1 MSKTVSLVLG
11 SGAARGLAH
20 IGVIRVL
27 RDNGYSISSI
37 SGTSMGAL
45 VGGLYAADGLD
56 EFTDIALSFKKVDF
70 FKYLDLSLFA
80 KSGVLK
86 GDIIID
92 TLKTIIG
99 DIGIEELPIPYTA
112 VATDINRGREVW
124 IQEGRLYDAIR
135 ASIAIPGVF
144 TPHRIGHRMLVD
156 GGIINPVPV
165 MPITNSEADITIAV
179 DVNAAEAEIPD
190 IGRKKKLKP
199 VTPYQQK
206 IEKFIGA
213 MQQRFDKDIAIKKQE
228 LGLTDIL
235 LKSFTTMQA
244 TLTRY
249 KLAANQPDLLISIPR
264 NICEVH
270 EFYRASEL
278 IEAGTWWTRRA
289 LETARFNQPKP

>member
-1 MSKTVSLVLG
+1 MTKNVSLVLG
-11 SGAARGLAH
+11 CGAARGLAH

-27 RDNGYSISSI
+27 EEQGYRISSI

-45 VGGLYAADGLD
+45 IGGLYAADGLD

-80 KSGVLK
+80 KSGMLK

-92 TLKTIIG
+92 TLKNIVG
-99 DIGIEELPIPYTA
+99 DVTIEELSIPYTA
-112 VATDINRGREVW
+112 VATDINSGREIW
-124 IQEGRLYDAIR
+124 LRKGRLYDAIR

-144 TPHRIGHRMLVD
+144 TPHRIGHRLLVD
-156 GGIINPVPV
+156 GGIVNPVPV
-165 MPITNSEADITIAV
+165 MPISGTDADITIAV

-190 IGRKKKLKP
+190 IDGSRNLKP
-199 VTPYQQK
+199 VPAYQQK
-206 IEKFIGA
+206 IEDFLLA
-213 MQQRFDKDIAIKKQE
+213 MQQRFDIDVARKNDQ
-228 LGLTDIL
+228 LGMTDIL
-235 LKSFTTMQA
+235 LKSFATMQA

-270 EFYRASEL
+270 EFYRAAEL
-278 IEAGTWWTRRA
+278 IRSGAWWTRRA
-289 LETARFNQPKP
+289 LETARF